1 MRCRRPGGIPI
12 EALEPR
18 QLFAGEIVTLMV
30 EPRSVV
36 CYAAAPSTS
45 PPAPAPAPTPAPTPS
60 DPNDPTGSVQ
70 RLPERHAEFLD
81 RIEQGPADLLFLGD
95 SITDYWRTQ
104 AAKLFE
110 ASYGKYR
117 PANFGVGG
125 DKTQNVIWRITHGE
139 LEGINPRVV
148 VLMIGTNNLAG
159 AADDRIAAG
168 IRKIVSILRE
178 KLPTSKVLLLGI
190 LPRGAADD
198 PRRGRVANV
207 NRMIAGLDD
216 HGAHVRYLDMGPRF
230 VQGDGSISPS
240 VMADY
245 LHPTE
250 NGYQIWADTMRPVLE
265 SLR

>member
-1 MRCRRPGGIPI
+1 MRRCRRGGIPI
-12 EALEPR
+12 EVLEPR
-18 QLFAGEIVTLMV
+18 QLFAGEIVTLTL

-45 PPAPAPAPTPAPTPS
+45 PPAPTPTPTAS

-70 RLPERHAEFLD
+70 RLPERHAEFLG
-81 RIEQGPADLLFLGD
+81 RIKQGPADALFLGD
-95 SITDYWRTQ
+95 SITDYWRTK
-104 AAKLFE
+104 APKLFE
-110 ASYGKYR
+110 ANYGRYR

-139 LEGINPRVV
+139 LQGINPKVV
-148 VLMIGTNNLAG
+148 VLMIGTNNLAS

-168 IRKIVSILRE
+168 IRKIVSIIRE
-178 KLPTSKVLLLGI
+178 KLPSSKVLLLGI

-198 PRRGRVANV
+198 PRRGRIKNI
-207 NRMIAGLDD
+207 NRMISDLDD
-216 HGAHVRYLDMGPRF
+216 GGEHVRYLDMGPKF
-230 VQGDGSISPS
+230 VQGDGSISTS

-250 NGYQIWADTMRPVLE
+250 KGYQIWADTMRPTLE
-265 SLR
+265 SLL